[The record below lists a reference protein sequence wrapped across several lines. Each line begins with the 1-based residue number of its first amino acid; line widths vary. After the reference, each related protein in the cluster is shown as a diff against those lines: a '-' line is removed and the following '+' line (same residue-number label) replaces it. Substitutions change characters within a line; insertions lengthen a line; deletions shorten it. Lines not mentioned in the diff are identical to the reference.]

1 MCPLHRARGKQGYG
15 IHMGETQRA
24 HSVRPL
30 TTLFTR
36 DNLEVLD
43 GAIDR
48 DGRVLGT
55 YLHGFFDDDA
65 FRHSFLDW
73 ARGFR
78 NLAPLKEEEKVF
90 ATTERE
96 ARLNRW
102 ADHLRSSLRLDLI
115 RSWIVPKPA
124 MAIR

>member
-15 IHMGETQRA
+15 IHMGETKRA

-48 DGRVLGT
+48 DGRVLRT
-55 YLHGFFDDDA
+55 YLHGFFDNDS

-73 ARGFR
+73 ARASQ
-78 NLAPLKEEEKVF
+78 NLAP
-90 ATTERE
+90 
-96 ARLNRW
+96 
-102 ADHLRSSLRLDLI
+102 I
-115 RSWIVPKPA
+115 Q
-124 MAIR
+124 